1 MCETHLKKT
10 FSAHS
15 REFAEEKLG
24 LNFCD
29 IAVFEEALTHSSYL
43 NENHSEKLNSNER
56 LEFLGDAVINM
67 TIAEELFDRYPDK
80 NEGDLTKLRA
90 MLVNGSTLALAAK
103 KIGIV
108 PHIRAG
114 KGEIPVSGQF
124 KDSIMENVFEAI
136 VGSILVDQGYPS
148 AKVFTLRVLGEYL
161 EKVTQLS
168 RDAKCNSNILSEYLE
183 KVTPPLMI
191 YNPKAVLQEWVHIN
205 RKVLP
210 EYIVTRETGES
221 PQKIFEIEVS
231 VSGTVIG
238 IGTGSRKIDAEKE
251 AALAAIRQ
259 LHIDI

>member
-1 MCETHLKKT
+1 VCETHLKKN

-15 REFAEEKLG
+15 REFAEEKLE

-67 TIAEELFDRYPDK
+67 TIAEELFNRYPDK

-90 MLVNGSTLALAAK
+90 MIVNGSTLALAAK
-103 KIGIV
+103 KIGVV

-161 EKVTQLS
+161 ENVT
-168 RDAKCNSNILSEYLE
+168 
-183 KVTPPLMI
+183 TPLMI
-191 YNPKAVLQEWVHIN
+191 YNPKAILQEWVHLN

-210 EYIVTRETGES
+210 EYIVTRETGKP

-231 VSGTVIG
+231 VSGTVVG
-238 IGTGSRKIDAEKE
+238 IGTGSRKIEAEKE

>member
-1 MCETHLKKT
+1 MCETHLKKN

-15 REFAEEKLG
+15 REFAEEKLE

-67 TIAEELFDRYPDK
+67 TIAEELFNRYPDS
-80 NEGDLTKLRA
+80 NEGNLTKLRA
-90 MLVNGSTLALAAK
+90 ALVNGSTLTLAAK
-103 KIGIV
+103 KIGV
-108 PHIRAG
+108 SPHIRAG
-114 KGEIPVSGQF
+114 KGEIPVTGQF

-161 EKVTQLS
+161 ENVT
-168 RDAKCNSNILSEYLE
+168 
-183 KVTPPLMI
+183 TPLMI

-238 IGTGSRKIDAEKE
+238 IGTGSRKIEAEKE

>member
-24 LNFCD
+24 LDFCD

-67 TIAEELFDRYPDK
+67 TIAEELFNRYPDK

-161 EKVTQLS
+161 ENVT
-168 RDAKCNSNILSEYLE
+168 
-183 KVTPPLMI
+183 TPLMI

-210 EYIVTRETGES
+210 EYIVTLETGKS

-238 IGTGSRKIDAEKE
+238 IGTGSRKIEAEKE
-251 AALAAIRQ
+251 AAIAAIRQ

>member
-56 LEFLGDAVINM
+56 LEFLGDSVINM
-67 TIAEELFDRYPDK
+67 IIAEELFGRYPDK
-80 NEGDLTKLRA
+80 NEGALTKLRA

-161 EKVTQLS
+161 ENVT
-168 RDAKCNSNILSEYLE
+168 
-183 KVTPPLMI
+183 TPLMI

-210 EYIVTRETGES
+210 EYVVTRETGKS
-221 PQKIFEIEVS
+221 PQKIFEIQVS